1 MFRRIATLTLATL
14 FVGAFHGSAAAQDYD
29 TQGAAPLGG
38 AIARA
43 AKAADATVTLWT
55 LSQTPTRPRLLPVL
69 YGTYAGLQ
77 VLDIVSTR
85 KAIAAGAREANP
97 LMQKGGMAGTIAIKA
112 ASGVG
117 MAYVSERLWKK
128 HRVGAIVLMAA
139 MNGVSAAVVSHNSRN
154 ASRSV
159 R

>member
-1 MFRRIATLTLATL
+1 MFRRTATLTLALL
-14 FVGAFHGSAAAQDYD
+14 FTGAFHGSAAAQEND
-29 TQGAAPLGG
+29 TPGAAPLGG

-43 AKAADATVTLWT
+43 AKAAEPTVTLWT
-55 LSQTPTRPRLLPVL
+55 LSQTPRRPGMLPVL

-77 VLDIVSTR
+77 VMDIVSTQR
-85 KAIAAGAREANP
+85 AIAAGAREANP
-97 LMQKGGMAGTIAIKA
+97 LMQKGGMATTIAMKA

-117 MAYVSERLWKK
+117 MVYVSEKLWKK

-139 MNGVSAAVVSHNSRN
+139 MNGVSAAVVSHNNRN

>member
-1 MFRRIATLTLATL
+1 MFGRITTLTLAAL
-14 FVGAFHGSAAAQDYD
+14 CIGVLHASADDQFANAP
-29 TQGAAPLGG
+29 GAAPI
-38 AIARA
+38 ATAVARA
-43 AKAADATVTLWT
+43 ANESEPTTLWT
-55 LSQTPTRPRLLPVL
+55 LSQTPKRPGLLPML

-77 VLDIVSTR
+77 VMDIVSTR

-97 LMQKGGMAGTIAIKA
+97 LMQRGGMAATVAIKA

-117 MAYVSERLWKK
+117 MVYVSEKVWKK

-139 MNGVSAAVVSHNSRN
+139 MNGVSAAVVAHNNRN
-154 ASRSV
+154 AAR

>member
-1 MFRRIATLTLATL
+1 MFRRTATLTLAIVFT
-14 FVGAFHGSAAAQDYD
+14 GAFHSSAAAQEND
-29 TQGAAPLGG
+29 TPGTAPLSG

-43 AKAADATVTLWT
+43 AQSSEPTVTLWT
-55 LSQTPTRPRLLPVL
+55 LSQTPRRPGLLPVL

-77 VLDIVSTR
+77 VMDIVSTR
-85 KAIAAGAREANP
+85 KAISAGAREANP
-97 LMQKGGMAGTIAIKA
+97 LMQKGGMAATVAMKA

-117 MAYVSERLWKK
+117 MVFASEKLWKK

-139 MNGVSAAVVSHNSRN
+139 MNGVSAAVVSHNNRN
-154 ASRSV
+154 AAR

>member
-1 MFRRIATLTLATL
+1 MFRRITTLTLTAL
-14 FVGAFHGSAAAQDYD
+14 CIGVLHASAADQFPNAP
-29 TQGAAPLGG
+29 GAAPI
-38 AIARA
+38 ATAVARA
-43 AKAADATVTLWT
+43 ANESEPTTLWT
-55 LSQTPTRPRLLPVL
+55 LSQTPKRPGLLPML

-77 VLDIVSTR
+77 VMDIVSTR

-97 LMQKGGMAGTIAIKA
+97 LMQRGGMAATVAIKA

-117 MAYVSERLWKK
+117 MVYVSEKMWKK

-139 MNGVSAAVVSHNSRN
+139 MNGVSAAVVAHNNRN
-154 ASRSV
+154 AAR